1 MAKDADSIA
10 ELRNFIQ
17 RRQLELG
24 LSRPSSQEVAEQAVV
39 AAKLSVEEVI
49 EARDAE
55 SDRGIPAPSRC
66 ELSAE
71 EQTELLRRMIEKQKQ
86 KERVAAEHAA
96 VVRLILCAKRRE
108 C

>member
-1 MAKDADSIA
+1 MVANDAAGIA
-10 ELRNFIQ
+10 ELRDFLP
-17 RRQLELG
+17 RRQLDRNR
-24 LSRPSSQEVAEQAVV
+24 SRPSSQEVAEQAAV
-39 AAKLSVEEVI
+39 AAELSVEEVL

-86 KERVAAEHAA
+86 KELQRGMH
-96 VVRLILCAKRRE
+96 
-108 C
+108 

>member
-1 MAKDADSIA
+1 M
-10 ELRNFIQ
+10 
-17 RRQLELG
+17 
-24 LSRPSSQEVAEQAVV
+24 AEQAAV
-39 AAKLSVEEVI
+39 AAELSVEEVL

-86 KERVAAEHAA
+86 KELQQSAKRSSGSSE
-96 VVRLILCAKRRE
+96 RISLRAKRRKCWRWSLRQDVVHNGSWE
-108 C
+108 LDVEKGHETAA